1 MKKNIAS
8 LMLAVAVAGMAVP
21 AIAQDGAAA
30 ATAAIATKSGTIG
43 APAAGKGMIVFYR
56 PGSLMGAALGCTVR
70 EGEGAAEQ
78 QIARLGS
85 GKYWVHMAE
94 PGKHAYRTEGEKT
107 DVLNLE
113 IEPDET
119 YFVKCKIGMGI
130 MAGRA
135 NISPSD
141 QAEFGKKAKGLKLWE
156 PKADKDDKGAK
167 PVEEKA
173 TEEKK

>member
-1 MKKNIAS
+1 MKIGTFS
-8 LMLAVAVAGMAVP
+8 MLVGGALALAAP
-21 AIAQDGAAA
+21 AALAQDSAAPA
-30 ATAAIATKSGTIG
+30 ALVTKSGTLG
-43 APAAGKGMIVFYR
+43 TPAAGKGMVVFYR

-70 EGEGAAEQ
+70 EGAQDAEQ

-107 DVLNLE
+107 DVLNME
-113 IEPDET
+113 IEPGET

-141 QAEFGKKAKGLKLWE
+141 EAEFAKKAKGLKLWE
-156 PKADKDDKGAK
+156 PKEDKA
-167 PVEEKA
+167 
-173 TEEKK
+173 EKKS